1 MVYSFQYV
9 DPCAENYKSKLKFIL
24 FKLGHIVVTILIWLI
39 VGFGIQYSIE
49 TRNTTYV
56 DALTNWDIILI
67 GRTLGSIWQI
77 FNYNLGLYLFY
88 KYPYKLQ
95 KESQEIEELDKIQLN
110 SRGFKICSNYMSFRI
125 MGVHIISAKF

>member
-1 MVYSFQYV
+1 MVCSYQYV
-9 DPCAENYKSKLKFIL
+9 DPCAENYKCKLKFIL
-24 FKLGHIVVTILIWLI
+24 FKLGRIVVTILIWLI
-39 VGFGIQYSIE
+39 VGFAIQYSIE

-77 FNYNLGLYLFY
+77 FNFNLGLYLFY

-95 KESQEIEELDKIQLN
+95 KESQEIGEFDKIQLN
-110 SRGFKICSNYMSFRI
+110 SRGFKICSNHMSFRI